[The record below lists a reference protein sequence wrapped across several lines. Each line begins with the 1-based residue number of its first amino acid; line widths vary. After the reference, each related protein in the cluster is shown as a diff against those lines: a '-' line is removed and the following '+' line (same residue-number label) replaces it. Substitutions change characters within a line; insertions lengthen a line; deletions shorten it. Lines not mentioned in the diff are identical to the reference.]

1 MKTRILLSYMVCLL
15 LIGCLYAGTLRA
27 EVNGQRVFDEA
38 DILSEEEEIRLEQL
52 CKSYADET
60 QTDFVIL
67 TTENAENK
75 TSEAYAD
82 DFYDQGGFGYDK
94 PQGTGVLF
102 LIDMD
107 NREICISTCGDAIY
121 YMTDERINEVLEEVY
136 KNVSAGDYGAGCKT
150 FLQRTAA
157 FLKSDP
163 YARPTLKERMIASL
177 KRSPVYLA
185 IAAFVAFIYG
195 SALKRSRAYRKTT
208 DYTTYQDRG
217 NFHLV
222 QREDFFLRETTTT
235 RRIVTDS
242 GRGGGGGGHSGGS
255 STHVSSGGVTHG
267 GGSMKF

>member
-1 MKTRILLSYMVCLL
+1 MRHMNLIRILTCLFTVLL
-15 LIGCLYAGTLRA
+15 LHPIFLHA
-27 EVNGQRVFDEA
+27 EVTGQRVYDEA

-60 QTDFVIL
+60 HMDFVIL
-67 TTENAENK
+67 TTDDAQSK
-75 TSEAYAD
+75 TSEAFAD
-82 DFYDQGGFGYDK
+82 DFYDEGGFGYDK
-94 PQGTGVLF
+94 PQGNGVLF

-121 YMTDERINEVLEEVY
+121 YMTDKRIDEVLEAVY
-136 KNVSAGDYGAGCKT
+136 ESVSVGDYGGGCKT
-150 FLQRTAA
+150 FLQKTAA

-163 YARPTLKERMIASL
+163 YARPTLKQRMLASL
-177 KRSPVYLA
+177 KRSPIYIA
-185 IAAFVAFIYG
+185 IAAVVACVYG
-195 SALKRSRAYRKTT
+195 GSLKRSRAYRNTT
-208 DYTTYQDRG
+208 NFTTYQDRG

-235 RRIVTDS
+235 RRIVTDT
-242 GRGGGGGGHSGGS
+242 GRGSGGGHSGGS